1 MITNLGDL
9 QMWCAEAIDSSQG
22 REHQHTS
29 RVRNIH
35 KCPYRVKRGV
45 TTTVRP
51 SV

>member
-1 MITNLGDL
+1 MIKTLGDL

-35 KCPYRVKRGV
+35 KCDRVKRV
-45 TTTVRP
+45 FTTIIRP